1 MCVVPLIVVV
11 ARNVVAL
18 LQGILKRRVAK
29 GIDIIGMSSMSVN
42 SVLVIIK
49 SLARIQATA
58 VEGKQRWVGEGWT
71 KGMNDPILRTRI
83 QSPCYEPGHGSHPG

>member
-18 LQGILKRRVAK
+18 LRGIIEVVHRLYDV
-29 GIDIIGMSSMSVN
+29 DIIDMSLAAVN

-49 SLARIQATA
+49 SGQYSITVRGRKQA
-58 VEGKQRWVGEGWT
+58 
-71 KGMNDPILRTRI
+71 
-83 QSPCYEPGHGSHPG
+83 

>member
-1 MCVVPLIVVV
+1 MDIGADRDVGN
-11 ARNVVAL
+11 AVAL
-18 LQGILKRRVAK
+18 LRGIMEARRRLYDV
-29 GIDIIGMSSMSVN
+29 DIIGMSSMSVN

>member
-1 MCVVPLIVVV
+1 MDIGADRDVGN
-11 ARNVVAL
+11 AVAL
-18 LQGILKRRVAK
+18 LRGIIQAVHRLYDV
-29 GIDIIGMSSMSVN
+29 DIIDMSLAAVN